1 MLRNFSHPSAKS
13 ETAVVK
19 TDEGSA
25 AVSHTHVICFI
36 PHVFCVCICKIHSI
50 NMPPQHG

>member
-1 MLRNFSHPSAKS
+1 MLRNFSHISAKS

-25 AVSHTHVICFI
+25 AVSHIHVICFI
-36 PHVFCVCICKIHSI
+36 PHVFCVCICEIHSI
-50 NMPPQHG
+50 NMAVLQG